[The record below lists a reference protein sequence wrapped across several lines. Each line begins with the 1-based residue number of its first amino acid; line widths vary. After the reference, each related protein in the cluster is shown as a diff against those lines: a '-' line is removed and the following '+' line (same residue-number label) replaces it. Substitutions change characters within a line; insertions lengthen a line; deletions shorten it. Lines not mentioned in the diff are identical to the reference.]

1 MRIPGET
8 KAHSGDKEG
17 AGLCR
22 GRTESSSGKTEA
34 EGGTQRENGPRGSEG
49 KVHAA

>member
-17 AGLCR
+17 AGFCR
-22 GRTESSSGKTEA
+22 GRIESSSSRTQA
-34 EGGTQRENGPRGSEG
+34 EGGTQWENGPRGSEG
-49 KVHAA
+49 TVHAA